1 MARRKLDLYETGDEL
16 IGCLARSLN
25 WPRIAEADTIWE
37 PCAGP
42 GAIVRGI
49 KARLDRP
56 VVTNDV
62 DPTHSC
68 DYTMKAQHLLDV
80 KAEDA
85 VVTNPPFNEAPE
97 IVPHLVGTGALC
109 CFLLRLSFLEPTK
122 NRSEFLVRHPPCEL
136 VVCPRY
142 SFTGNGKTDSVT
154 CAWMIWNGRFGGISV
169 AG

>member
-16 IGCLARSLN
+16 LGCLTRSAN
-25 WPRIAEADTIWE
+25 WHGLAGADTIWE

-42 GAIVRGI
+42 GALVRGL
-49 KARLDRP
+49 KARLNRA
-56 VVTNDV
+56 VVTNDI
-62 DPTHSC
+62 DPGHGC

-80 KAEDA
+80 KPEDA

-97 IVPHLVGTGALC
+97 IVPYLVGTGALC
-109 CFLLRLSFLEPTK
+109 CFLLRLTFLEPVK
-122 NRSEFLVRHPPCEL
+122 NRADFLARRPPCEMI
-136 VVCPRY
+136 VCPRY

-154 CAWMIWNGRFGGISV
+154 CAWMIWNGLSGGIRV